1 MFLAF
6 ISQRAHVIVW
16 YRSSKFV
23 LTMTYWK
30 NLTRLED
37 VVLISLKCVLSWCML
52 LSTPEN
58 TTFKY
63 RCPIKKLIQ

>member
-6 ISQRAHVIVW
+6 ISNNHM
-16 YRSSKFV
+16 ST

-30 NLTRLED
+30 KLTRLED